1 MRGSR
6 TLRGPAMSH
15 VQGAARLVGAGHLK
29 KVAEPGPETV
39 SGKSP
44 AARRVSNKL
53 GFGNA
58 LASSKL

>member
-1 MRGSR
+1 
-6 TLRGPAMSH
+6 MSH